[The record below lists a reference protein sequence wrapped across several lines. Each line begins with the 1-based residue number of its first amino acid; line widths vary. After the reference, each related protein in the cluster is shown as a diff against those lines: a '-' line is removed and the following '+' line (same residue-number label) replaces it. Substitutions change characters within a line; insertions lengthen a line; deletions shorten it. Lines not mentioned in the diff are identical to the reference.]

1 MMICPLRVV
10 LSVWMVVWLSGAR
23 SVRASLL
30 ALVAYVACVGEGHL
44 TDRVIIVK
52 LRIAWCHMNDDVPSM
67 VVTLLFVCVK
77 RVCL

>member
-1 MMICPLRVV
+1 MMICLLRVV

-30 ALVAYVACVGEGHL
+30 ALAAYVAFVGEGHL

-52 LRIAWCHMNDDVPSM
+52 LRIAWCHMIDDVPSM